1 MNSSIH
7 LRERAIAAVTME
19 FSQMTDIQLD
29 EWARGILGLP
39 DRPENDK
46 PFIGWLMPQSS
57 PKTQTKG
64 RLRTSQAMVEA
75 IKKHEAWRANAYICP
90 AGVWTIGY
98 GHTATAK
105 RGMSISK
112 AEGERLFKKDLQVF
126 ENAIHRLVKV
136 SLNQN
141 QFDALVSFAY
151 NCGAPAL
158 SQSTLLRVL
167 NQGNYQEAAN
177 QFLRWTRGG
186 GKVLPGL
193 VKRRQAEKELFE
205 S

>member
-1 MNSSIH
+1 MSSSTH

-19 FSQMTDIQLD
+19 FSEMTDIQLD

-39 DRPENDK
+39 DRPDNSK
-46 PFIGWLMPQSS
+46 PFVGWLMPQSES
-57 PKTQTKG
+57 KPQSGG
-64 RLRTSQAMVEA
+64 RMRTSQSMIDEV
-75 IKKHEAWRANAYICP
+75 KKHEGWRANAYICP

-98 GHTATAK
+98 GHTGTAK

-112 AEGERLFKKDLQVF
+112 AEGERLLKKDLQVF

-151 NCGAPAL
+151 NCGAQAL

-167 NQGNYQEAAN
+167 NQGNYKEAAN

-186 GKVLPGL
+186 GRVLPGL
-193 VKRRQAEKELFE
+193 VKRRKAEKELFE